1 MYQNKY
7 WDLLD
12 QLFRSNWQHVDAA
25 TMVKMMKR
33 YLDYAY
39 DAGPEHLGIIRE
51 YQDNYLEHY
60 EGEQRAALEALN
72 K

>member
-1 MYQNKY
+1 MYENKY

-12 QLFRSNWQHVDAA
+12 LLFRSNWEHIDAK

-33 YLDYAY
+33 YLDRMY

-51 YQDNYLEHY
+51 YKEMYLDHY
-60 EGEQRAALEALN
+60 EGEQRAALERL
-72 K
+72 